1 MKTQLPPVL
10 RIVILAAGFSRR
22 LSAPKALARV
32 RAVSLL
38 RRTARVLAP
47 HANADLIVI
56 APPQHARYRV
66 ELRRLNAVIV
76 ANPHRSRGLSSSVRI
91 GLARARYASAI
102 LFVPV
107 DLAALRCRDVARLI
121 AAWRAARRKLV
132 ARRIG
137 PAGGTPLILPRRL
150 FPVAA
155 RIEGDAGLR
164 DVLRAARADERR
176 FVPMPSAGL
185 DVDTRADL
193 ARARRARAAAGAGA
207 RAADQFA
214 RRK

>member
-1 MKTQLPPVL
+1 M
-10 RIVILAAGFSRR
+10 
-22 LSAPKALARV
+22 
-32 RAVSLL
+32 
-38 RRTARVLAP
+38 
-47 HANADLIVI
+47 
-56 APPQHARYRV
+56 
-66 ELRRLNAVIV
+66 
-76 ANPHRSRGLSSSVRI
+76 
-91 GLARARYASAI
+91 
-102 LFVPV
+102 PV

-193 ARARRARAAAGAGA
+193 ARAPRARAAAGAGA